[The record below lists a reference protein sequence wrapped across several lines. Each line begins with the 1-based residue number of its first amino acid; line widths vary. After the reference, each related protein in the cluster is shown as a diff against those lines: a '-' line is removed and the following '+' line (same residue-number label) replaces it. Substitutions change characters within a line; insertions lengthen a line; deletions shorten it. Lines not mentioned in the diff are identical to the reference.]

1 MPSRAEGPPGQK
13 LGLAVEALLGTSSYS
28 QHEPLEFAFSF
39 ISPIRVLAHSMVSK
53 IYIPVRAS
61 SLGIERLL
69 VLPRKQN
76 AARFSGIFE
85 NIELPRWLGGNES
98 TCQSGDA
105 RDVSWISGVERPPGR
120 GMATHSSILAWKIP
134 RAEEPGGL
142 ESMGLQRVGYN

>member
-1 MPSRAEGPPGQK
+1 MLSRAEGPPGQK

-105 RDVSWISGVERPPGR
+105 RDMSWISGVERPPGR

>member
-28 QHEPLEFAFSF
+28 QHEPLDFAFSF

-61 SLGIERLL
+61 SLGIQRLL
-69 VLPRKQN
+69 VIPRKQN
-76 AARFSGIFE
+76 EARFSGIFE

-105 RDVSWISGVERPPGR
+105 RDMSWISGVERPPGR